1 MPQAQTSELN
11 LNEILRQVAREKDID
26 LERWI
31 AALEDAMASAAKKQH
46 RIKEPVRS
54 RLDRDTGKF
63 EAFIVKKVVAEVE
76 DPLAEWTVEEAQDH
90 KAGAQVGDEVHLPI
104 PTEGLGRI
112 AAQSA
117 KQVLYQRVREAE
129 RENIYNEY
137 IDRVGEVLNGTV
149 KRFERGDIVVDLGRT
164 EAVVPRSEQAR
175 HERYSQGE
183 RIRAVIVEVHK
194 QPKGPQIVLSRTDP
208 RLLVKLFETEVPEIY
223 DGTVVI
229 KNAVRAPGERAK
241 VAVYS
246 RERDV
251 DPVGACVGMKGSRV
265 QSIIRELR
273 GEKIDIIEHSDDLV
287 TFAQSALAPAKI
299 TRVSVTHQG
308 EVPHLDVIVEDEQ
321 LSLAIGKRG
330 QNVRLASELIG
341 ARIDIKS
348 ESDVKDEVAEAL
360 ARMLQ
365 TAIGPTPEAA
375 AADLGQAPGMTPEL
389 RASLEAA
396 DLGSVDSLR
405 ERGREALLEVPGIDE
420 ELAGGLLAWADE
432 QAAQAAAQQ
441 SASQAEIGQT
451 FRRPETTS
459 SMGDEDFMAALSRA
473 FQESE
478 AQRATR
484 DAGAAAAAAEAEA
497 SAAAAAAG
505 SETGDA
511 PVAGAVGEG
520 DGEGRETAGADGGPA
535 DPAGHSG
542 NAGGSHGE
550 DER

>member
-1 MPQAQTSELN
+1 MAQAQTAELN

-46 RIKEPVRS
+46 RIKEPVRAH
-54 RLDRDTGKF
+54 LDRETGKF
-63 EAFIVKKVVAEVE
+63 DAFIVKKVVETVE
-76 DPLAEWTVEEAQDH
+76 DPLAEWTVEEARDH
-90 KAGAQVGDEVHLPI
+90 KAGAEVGDEIHLPI
-104 PTEGLGRI
+104 STDGLGRI
-112 AAQSA
+112 AAQNA

-137 IDRVGEVLNGTV
+137 IDRVGEILNGTV
-149 KRFERGDIVVDLGRT
+149 KRFERGDVIVDLGRT

-183 RIRAVIVEVHK
+183 RIRAVIVDVHK

-273 GEKIDIIEHSDDLV
+273 GEKIDIIEYSDDLV

-341 ARIDIKS
+341 SRIDIKS
-348 ESDVKDEVAEAL
+348 ESDVKDEVADAL

-365 TAIGPTPEAA
+365 TAMAQMPAPARPAELDVNAFPGLDGVAAGQILEAGFGDIDTLADAAPETLLGLGVEDFDQERAEALIAWAKEQRDQRVADLDIGPFRSQEAA
-375 AADLGQAPGMTPEL
+375 P
-389 RASLEAA
+389 
-396 DLGSVDSLR
+396 
-405 ERGREALLEVPGIDE
+405 
-420 ELAGGLLAWADE
+420 AGA
-432 QAAQAAAQQ
+432 
-441 SASQAEIGQT
+441 
-451 FRRPETTS
+451 

-473 FQESE
+473 FAESE
-478 AQRATR
+478 QQR
-484 DAGAAAAAAEAEA
+484 A
-497 SAAAAAAG
+497 SAAH
-505 SETGDA
+505 
-511 PVAGAVGEG
+511 VL
-520 DGEGRETAGADGGPA
+520 DGEGEAAEEAEVRSEE
-535 DPAGHSG
+535 
-542 NAGGSHGE
+542 NE
-550 DER
+550 